1 MERSS
6 QQSSGS
12 FKVQDGLRGSV
23 RLKPRFVVDGQPWK
37 GMAGTFLATFALGDV
52 AHALLVP
59 VKQTTPDCHLEQV
72 TSEGWDRRL
81 KVDSN
86 LSTQPAVFLPVIL
99 SARTTWHAADGKIEI
114 FERGYVVDGAC
125 RLEAACRRGTPTSI
139 PALVLFNL
147 TGDEELGLRYQLVR
161 STAMLEME
169 EPDNRIGT
177 ATPRLEVN
185 EGWVRF
191 TIESDPFVIPT
202 VRGYAPA
209 ILVRRPTAH
218 QREHLFI
225 GASSIAK
232 PLEDIRKKRA
242 TLKGQVVTVR
252 KAGREKTAKYEVR
265 AEA

>member
-1 MERSS
+1 M
-6 QQSSGS
+6 Q
-12 FKVQDGLRGSV
+12 
-23 RLKPRFVVDGQPWK
+23 
-37 GMAGTFLATFALGDV
+37 A
-52 AHALLVP
+52 
-59 VKQTTPDCHLEQV
+59 
-72 TSEGWDRRL
+72 WD
-81 KVDSN
+81 
-86 LSTQPAVFLPVIL
+86 THI
-99 SARTTWHAADGKIEI
+99 
-114 FERGYVVDGAC
+114 
-125 RLEAACRRGTPTSI
+125 SI

-161 STAMLEME
+161 STAMLEIE